1 MLHRRLL
8 YRVFAGCFTL
18 CLSLSLLF
26 NSASILAGPQQ
37 GIPKSEPGPAS
48 KGPAQAKRGNLPA
61 KRARGGLGIGG
72 APAAAIGK
80 EVAKKNEAAR
90 PTLKNIRDTQ
100 YYRITVARGDRTFLG
115 LNYYPALPGDN
126 PPVILL
132 IHEKDRSSRD
142 FADKIE
148 ELKDPNGL
156 AAELQGDGF
165 AVVSLDVSGLG
176 DPAKRNAA
184 ATKADQTKVTV
195 SAGQNSPAVQLSH
208 AVNDLRL
215 AYQFMIDRHNRLE
228 FNLGKLTI
236 LTLGEGANVFL
247 EWMKEIVSG
256 PPGNRPNPAAP
267 RSKTAG
273 IEIASGARDTAT
285 GRPSDI
291 SALVMLSPVA
301 SWHSVR
307 TTTELKSYATG
318 SPVPIL
324 AIGGKT
330 DQATAETLKL
340 VKPIIER
347 RESRL
352 SKVEELDTNLHG
364 ARLLRFEPKLLEKI
378 NRFLEQTVE
387 FQKTD
392 WEPRYN
398 LTPVT
403 YGLVE
408 TVSRSAAAIA
418 ATKAAA
424 AEPKKD
430 EAKKAEPKKDETKKA
445 EATPKPAEE
454 KTKPAEP
461 ANSKA
466 TGDSSKPAA
475 ELKKP
480 APEPKKVPQP

>member
-1 MLHRRLL
+1 MNRRKDL
-8 YRVFAGCFTL
+8 RSVFAGFFG
-18 CLSLSLLF
+18 LSLSLL
-26 NSASILAGPQQ
+26 ILAGTEPTMAGPQQ
-37 GIPKSEPGPAS
+37 AIPKTQPGPVS
-48 KGPAQAKRGNLPA
+48 KGPAQAKRVTPSG
-61 KRARGGLGIGG
+61 KRSRGGLGIGG
-72 APAAAIGK
+72 APAAAIRK
-80 EVAKKNEAAR
+80 EVANKNEAAR
-90 PTLKNIRDTQ
+90 PALKNVRETQ
-100 YYRITVARGDRTFLG
+100 YYRITVARGDHTFLG
-115 LNYYPALPGDN
+115 LNYYPALPGEN

-156 AAELQGDGF
+156 AVELQGDGF
-165 AVVSLDVSGLG
+165 AVVTLDLAGLG

-184 ATKADQTKVTV
+184 VKKADQAKVAV
-195 SAGQNSPAVQLSH
+195 VGQQSAAGQLNE

-228 FNLGKLTI
+228 FNLGKLAV

-256 PPGNRPNPAAP
+256 PPGARPNPAEP
-267 RSKTAG
+267 RTKNAG
-273 IEIASGARDTAT
+273 LEIASGARDTAT

-291 SALVMLSPVA
+291 SALIMLSPVA
-301 SWHSVR
+301 SWHQAR
-307 TTTELKSYATG
+307 TTTDLKTYASG

-330 DQATAETLKL
+330 DQASAETLKL
-340 VKPIIER
+340 FKPIIER

-364 ARLLRFEPKLLEKI
+364 ARLLRFEPKLLEKV

-387 FQKTD
+387 FKKTD

-408 TVSRSAAAIA
+408 SVSISAAAIA
-418 ATKAAA
+418 ATKAAVEAKKEESKPKAESKAQGADEKAKLDEASKEKTSPA
-424 AEPKKD
+424 AEPKKPTA
-430 EAKKAEPKKDETKKA
+430 ETKPATLELKSSIEKSTSEPKK
-445 EATPKPAEE
+445 
-454 KTKPAEP
+454 
-461 ANSKA
+461 
-466 TGDSSKPAA
+466 
-475 ELKKP
+475 
-480 APEPKKVPQP
+480 

>member
-1 MLHRRLL
+1 MNQLKDLRS
-8 YRVFAGCFTL
+8 VFAGFFS
-18 CLSLSLLF
+18 LSLSLLLL
-26 NSASILAGPQQ
+26 AGTEPIMAGPQQ
-37 GIPKSEPGPAS
+37 GIPKAEPGPAT
-48 KGPAQAKRGNLPA
+48 KGPTQAKRGMTNI
-61 KRARGGLGIGG
+61 KRSRGGLGIGG
-72 APAAAIGK
+72 APAAAIRK
-80 EVAKKNEAAR
+80 DVANKNESAR
-90 PTLKNIRDTQ
+90 PSLKNVRETQ

-115 LNYYPALPGDN
+115 LNYYPALPGEN

-142 FADKIE
+142 FSDKIE

-156 AAELQGDGF
+156 AAELQRDGF
-165 AVVSLDVSGLG
+165 AVVTLDVGGLG
-176 DPAKRNAA
+176 DPSKRNAA
-184 ATKADQTKVTV
+184 VSKSEQAKAAGGSQP
-195 SAGQNSPAVQLSH
+195 SAAAQLNL

-228 FNLGKLTI
+228 FNLGKLTV
-236 LTLGEGANVFL
+236 LSLGEGANVFL

-256 PPGNRPNPAAP
+256 PPGTRSNRVDP
-267 RSKTAG
+267 RTKNAG
-273 IEIASGARDTAT
+273 LEIASGARDTAT

-291 SALVMLSPVA
+291 SAFIMLSPVA
-301 SWHSVR
+301 NWHQVR
-307 TTTELKSYATG
+307 TISELKTYAGG

-324 AIGGKT
+324 AMGGKK
-330 DQATAETLKL
+330 DQASAETLKL
-340 VKPIIER
+340 IKPIVER

-408 TVSRSAAAIA
+408 SVSRSAAAIA
-418 ATKAAA
+418 AAKAAV
-424 AEPKKD
+424 ESKKE
-430 EAKKAEPKKDETKKA
+430 EAKPKPETKIPAADEKA
-445 EATPKPAEE
+445 
-454 KTKPAEP
+454 KPAEP
-461 ANSKA
+461 TKA
-466 TGDSSKPAA
+466 KPSPLPESSKPSVETKPSA
-475 ELKKP
+475 EKNTQ
-480 APEPKKVPQP
+480 EPKKVPNP

>member
-1 MLHRRLL
+1 MLHRKMLSRI
-8 YRVFAGCFTL
+8 FAGFFT
-18 CLSLSLLF
+18 LSLSLSLF
-26 NSASILAGPQQ
+26 FGLGSASIQAGPQQ
-37 GIPKSEPGPAS
+37 GIPKSEPGPAT
-48 KGPAQAKRGNLPA
+48 KGPPQAKRGTAPG
-61 KRARGGLGIGG
+61 KRSRGGLGIGG
-72 APAAAIGK
+72 APAGAIRK
-80 EVAKKNEAAR
+80 EVANKNEAAR
-90 PTLKNIRDTQ
+90 PTLRNFRDTQ

-132 IHEKDRSSRD
+132 LHEKDRSSRD

-165 AVVSLDVSGLG
+165 AVVTLDIAGLG

-184 ATKADQTKVTV
+184 AGKADQTKVAM
-195 SAGQNSPAVQLSH
+195 AGNQGSQAIQLNQ

-228 FNLGKLTI
+228 FNLGKLTV
-236 LTLGEGANVFL
+236 LTIGEGANVFL

-256 PPGNRPNPAAP
+256 PPGSRPNPAAP
-267 RSKTAG
+267 RTKNAG
-273 IEIASGARDTAT
+273 VEIASGARDTAT

-307 TTTELKSYATG
+307 TTTELKSYAGG

-324 AIGGKT
+324 ALGGKT
-330 DQATAETLKL
+330 DQASAETLKL
-340 VKPIIER
+340 IKPIVER

-387 FQKTD
+387 FQKTE

-398 LTPVT
+398 LTPVS
-403 YGLVE
+403 YGLIE
-408 TVSRSAAAIA
+408 SVSRSAAATA

-430 EAKKAEPKKDETKKA
+430 EAKKAEPKKEDMKQE
-445 EATPKPAEE
+445 EAKP
-454 KTKPAEP
+454 KPAEP
-461 ANSKA
+461 AA
-466 TGDSSKPAA
+466 EKPAA
-475 ELKKP
+475 EPKKPEAEAKKP
-480 APEPKKVPQP
+480 AAEPKKVPQP